1 MFLTL
6 LAIAAV
12 LIGGWMFATV
22 MFKVSDAGTK
32 KPSIPDRKV
41 SLWSLVLLIFLPE
54 FNAPRLSSVP
64 PRELN

>member
-22 MFKVSDAGTK
+22 IKVSEAGTK
-32 KPSIPDRKV
+32 KSAIPDRKV

>member
-12 LIGGWMFATV
+12 LIGGWIAPI

-32 KPSIPDRKV
+32 KSSISDKKV

-64 PRELN
+64 PRLN